1 MTMSENNLAIG
12 PGTQI
17 TLHFALKLASGE
29 TVDST
34 FDKNPAVFVVG
45 DGQLLPG
52 FEEQLIGL
60 QAGVEKSFEILP
72 EKGFGMPNPNNR
84 QIMSVDIFDPSIEL
98 SEGLVVSFAD
108 ANKTELPGVI
118 ASIKEGKVEVD
129 FNHPLAGKDL
139 LFDVKILAVEP
150 VKLDG

>member
-1 MTMSENNLAIG
+1 MSDNNLAIG
-12 PGTQI
+12 SGTQI
-17 TLHFALKLASGE
+17 TLHFSLKLASGE
-29 TVDST
+29 LIDST
-34 FDKNPAVFVVG
+34 FDKEPAMFVVG

-60 QAGVEKSFEILP
+60 QAGAEKSFEILP

-84 QIMSVDIFDPSIEL
+84 QVMSVDMFSPDMEL

-108 ANKTELPGVI
+108 ANKQELPGVI
-118 ASIKEGKVEVD
+118 ASIDEGKVEVD

-139 LFDVKILAVEP
+139 VFDVKILTVDP
-150 VKLDG
+150 VKVGD